1 MINIPWSLLLYRFPT
16 SLKAHGSDAM
26 HSDPDYS
33 AAYVILTAGHWSG
46 HGFSFTL
53 GRGTQVVVEG
63 IKALIPLVNGVS
75 LLSIFSDFAA
85 FWRKLTSESQLR
97 WLGPETGVIHLAV
110 AAIVNG
116 LWDLWGKVEGKP
128 VWKLLS
134 EMSPEEIVSLID
146 FRYLSNVLTKKEAIS
161 ILQDMVDGREEREK
175 ELSISGCP
183 AYTTSAA
190 WLGYSEDQL
199 RTLCNAALKDGFKSF
214 KIKVGQDL
222 ADDLHRCKIVRDVI
236 GWNCDLMMDANQR
249 WEVDEAIHN
258 MHELAQFKPLW
269 IEEPTSP
276 DDVMGNVQ
284 IVEQLK
290 ALSIGVAS
298 GESCNNRVMF
308 KQFLQAGAM
317 QYCQIDA
324 TRVGGVNENIAIILL
339 AAKHAIPVC
348 PHAGGVGLCELVQHL
363 AIFNHICV
371 ANSNQQIIEY
381 VEHLHEHM
389 VDPVTISNGHYM
401 MPNRPGYSSEI
412 KQESREMYQYPNGSF
427 WKTLMK

>member
-1 MINIPWSLLLYRFPT
+1 
-16 SLKAHGSDAM
+16 M

-33 AAYVILTAGHWSG
+33 VAYVIITAGEWKG
-46 HGFSFTL
+46 HGFTFTL

-63 IKALIPLVNGVS
+63 IKALVPLVQGVA
-75 LLSIFSDFAA
+75 LLEIFCHFAE

-116 LWDLWGKVEGKP
+116 LWDLWAKIEEKP
-128 VWKLLS
+128 LWKLLS
-134 EMSPEEIVSLID
+134 IMSPEEIVSLVD
-146 FRYLSNVLTKKEAIS
+146 FRYLSNVLTKEEAIS
-161 ILQDMVDGREEREK
+161 LLKDKVDSRVDQEMQLKTAGY
-175 ELSISGCP
+175 P

-199 RTLCNAALKDGFKSF
+199 RRLCNAALQQGFTKF

-222 ADDLHRCKIVRDVI
+222 ANDLHRCKVVRDVI

-249 WEVDEAIHN
+249 WELEEAIHN
-258 MHELAQFKPLW
+258 MQELAQFKPLW

-276 DDVMGNVQ
+276 DDILGNAHLAK
-284 IVEQLK
+284 QLK
-290 ALSIGVAS
+290 PLSIGVAS

-317 QYCQIDA
+317 DYCQIDA
-324 TRVGGVNENIAIILL
+324 TRVGGVNENIAIMLL
-339 AAKHAIPVC
+339 AAKFGVPVC
-348 PHAGGVGLCELVQHL
+348 PHAGGIGLCELVQHL

-371 ANSNQQIIEY
+371 ACSNQQVIEY

-389 VDPVTISNGHYM
+389 VDSVTMSDGHYM
-401 MPNRPGYSSEI
+401 LPSNPGYSCEI
-412 KQESREMYQYPNGSF
+412 KKESRDMYQYPNGSY
-427 WKTLMK
+427 WSSYNE